1 MLQRAAS
8 NAYSWWWA
16 SHIRT
21 KQSKWLEQ
29 NLQDMEEKVQSTLK
43 IIDDDG
49 DSFAKRAE
57 MYYKRRPELV
67 LFVEES
73 FRAYRALAERYDHL
87 SKDLQSANRTIA
99 TVFPERVHYAMED
112 EDDETASQTSVSSND
127 TNKAYPDVNKE
138 SIPKAPKGP
147 DKSMLLARK
156 GAPRRLPSSPKPAA
170 GPPRSGL
177 TKEEA
182 LQEMDNLHK
191 DILALQTEKEFVKT
205 LYERG
210 YDRYWEFENEITAMQ
225 KRVSSL
231 QDEFGIGT
239 VIEDNEA
246 RTLMAATALKSCKES
261 LTELRE
267 KKDISERKVR
277 VEGKRVRDACE
288 KFENLKHEFR
298 SKGANCSDADD
309 EQESE
314 TSDLESTSVDSERR
328 DKKFYQAKMNE
339 QLEASSDGSLTIT
352 ELAEK
357 IDGLVNKVVSLETA
371 VTSQN
376 ALVHKLKSE
385 TDELQAHVQSL
396 EDEKETLMESE
407 ENLKRKLKEMEEELR
422 KVKNLNKTLENQN
435 INLEVHFTEACC
447 NLDHLS
453 SKLQNVKHDVEEES
467 AQIFHEL
474 KALDSKPEELLK
486 DDSVVLEDKMIDK
499 EEVSKSVEGEE
510 EENKSDTRNSLDLSQ
525 EAPPQEEGESNLF
538 ESHEL
543 EQETEGGQPNWRQLF
558 LKGLEDR
565 EKILLEEYTSILRD
579 YKDARKKLS
588 EAEKKHRDNLFD
600 LAMEIRDLRSTI
612 ASKDNEIRL
621 LKQKQNSPDMNPEES
636 PCSTV
641 YKYPNNDVPSESPP
655 QVGTSPYYTGASP
668 NVLKDT
674 LADILGETTEKLE
687 DSSGNLKVTA
697 RKEEGKASRKR
708 HAVRPHSFSAIE
720 GRLRADI
727 DELLEANLEFWLR
740 FCTSVHQIQKFQ
752 TSIQD
757 LQSELNKMSKHAL
770 HSDGKPI
777 YRHLREIETELSLWM
792 EHNAVLKED
801 MLSRYSSLS
810 HIQDEI
816 SRLSNLSSEG
826 DKTELISKY
835 QAAKFQGEILNMKQ
849 ENQKVGEELK
859 AGLNRVKGLKA
870 EVEKTLG
877 KLDEELGMSAS
888 SGNTPKKSE
897 SKARIPLR
905 SFLFGVKVRRRPS
918 LFSGQQSIFSCAGP
932 SLQKQ
937 SSSLTETAEPPPQ
950 PQSPPQAM

>member
-57 MYYKRRPELV
+57 MYYRKRPELV

-87 SKDLQSANRTIA
+87 SRDLQSANRTIA
-99 TVFPERVHYAMED
+99 TVFPERVQYAMED
-112 EDDETASQTSVSSND
+112 EDDETASQTSISSND
-127 TNKAYPDVNKE
+127 TNKAYSDVNKA
-138 SIPKAPKGP
+138 SIPKVPKGP
-147 DKSMLLARK
+147 DKSMSLLRK
-156 GAPRRLPSSPKPAA
+156 GAARRLPSSPKPAA

-182 LQEMDNLHK
+182 SEEIDNLHK

-239 VIEDNEA
+239 VIEDDEA

-261 LTELRE
+261 LTDLRE
-267 KKDISERKVR
+267 KKDISEKKVR
-277 VEGKRVRDACE
+277 VEGKRVREACK
-288 KFENLKHEFR
+288 KFENLKHDFR
-298 SKGANCSDADD
+298 SKGANWSDADD

-314 TSDLESTSVDSERR
+314 ISDLESISVDSERR
-328 DKKFYQAKMNE
+328 DKKFYQAKMNDR
-339 QLEASSDGSLTIT
+339 LEALTMT

-357 IDGLVNKVVSLETA
+357 IDGLVNNVVSLETA

-376 ALVHKLKSE
+376 ALVHKLQSE
-385 TDELQAHVQSL
+385 TDQLQANVRSL
-396 EDEKETLMESE
+396 EEEKETLMESE
-407 ENLKRKLKEMEEELR
+407 ETLKIRLKEMEEELTR
-422 KVKNLNKTLENQN
+422 VKKLNRTLETQN
-435 INLEVHFTEACC
+435 INLEVHFTEACSK
-447 NLDHLS
+447 LDHLS
-453 SKLQNVKHDVEEES
+453 SKLNNVKHDVEEES
-467 AQIFHEL
+467 ALLFQEL
-474 KALDSKPEELLK
+474 TALDNKPEELK
-486 DDSVVLEDKMIDK
+486 DDSSVVLEDKVIDK
-499 EEVSKSVEGEE
+499 EEISKSLTGEE
-510 EENKSDTRNSLDLSQ
+510 EENKPDTRNSLDL
-525 EAPPQEEGESNLF
+525 APPQEEGDTNLVESQ
-538 ESHEL
+538 EL
-543 EQETEGGQPNWRQLF
+543 EQENEGGQPNWRQLF

-600 LAMEIRDLRSTI
+600 LAMEIRDLRSVI
-612 ASKDNEIRL
+612 AAKDKEIRL
-621 LKQKQNSPDMNPEES
+621 LKQKQNSPDINPEDS

-641 YKYPNNDVPSESPP
+641 YKYPNNDVPSESPT
-655 QVGTSPYYTGASP
+655 QVGTSPYSIGPSL

-674 LADILGETTEKLE
+674 LADILGETNEKLE
-687 DSSGNLKVTA
+687 DSPGNLKVTA
-697 RKEEGKASRKR
+697 QKEEGKTSRKR
-708 HAVRPHSFSAIE
+708 HAVRSHSFSAIE
-720 GRLRADI
+720 GRLRTDI

-740 FCTSVHQIQKFQ
+740 FSTSVHQIQKFQ

-757 LQSELNKMSKHAL
+757 LQSELNKMKQHAL

-801 MLSRYSSLS
+801 LHSRYSSLS

-826 DKTELISKY
+826 ELISKY

-849 ENQKVGEELK
+849 ENQKVAEELK
-859 AGLNRVKGLKA
+859 AGLNRVKGLKV
-870 EVEKTLG
+870 EVEKTLA

-888 SGNTPKKSE
+888 SGTPKRST

-937 SSSLTETAEPPPQ
+937 SSDVSETAEPPPQ
-950 PQSPPQAM
+950 PQPQSPPEAM